1 MKHVAALSGFHGHLP
16 CILQARHDCN
26 KNLVEIQEA
35 LLKEPTVDGQRQT
48 AVDWPDI
55 VACVFEEKENALLKE
70 IKMDYLARK

>member
-16 CILQARHDCN
+16 CILRARHLSNHDCN

-48 AVDWPDI
+48 AVDQPDI
-55 VACVFEEKENALLKE
+55 VACVFEEKKNALLKE
-70 IKMDYLARK
+70 IKDG